1 MVSIMN
7 LTKDLTEKYNNSI
20 QSLSENWQHVQL
32 QYIENLNESIENVS
46 KLISQFRKFV
56 GYKINA
62 QQLIAFLYTKN
73 DYWKLKLKNQHQQ
86 I

>member
-46 KLISQFRKFV
+46 KLIS
-56 GYKINA
+56 
-62 QQLIAFLYTKN
+62 
-73 DYWKLKLKNQHQQ
+73 
-86 I
+86 